1 MEAVA
6 HNIQVNTAMREVSK
20 VSLGDTAEFSICSA
34 TDTVKVRVPSWL
46 SAVLK
51 ESAKAEPPVE
61 S

>member
-20 VSLGDTAEFSICSA
+20 VSLGDTAEFSICPE
-34 TDTVKVRVPSWL
+34 TDAVKVRVPSGL
-46 SAVLK
+46 SAALK
-51 ESAKAEPPVE
+51 ESAKAEPPAE